1 MKLGKLPATRDDRDL
16 LFATYKAGGLKE
28 APVGFGHLK
37 LVENPWGMLG
47 NDTIGDCACAGPAHE
62 TMLLNAAAGK
72 QVVFTDEDVIEAYS
86 AISGYVPGDPDT
98 DVGCDIRD
106 VLRYRVST
114 GFTDSTGQAH
124 KIGAYVA
131 LHPGNWIELLEALEV
146 FECVGIGI
154 QVPDYAEQQF
164 SDRQPW
170 SVEPGEP
177 NIIGG
182 HYIPVVSRPK
192 ESEVDVI
199 TWGAAQLMT
208 KAFYKEFCD
217 EAWAYVSTE
226 DIGSSGKTLEGFDLA
241 QLNADLQQV

>member
-62 TMLLNAAAGK
+62 TMLLNAAAGR
-72 QVVFTDEDVIEAYS
+72 QVAFTDENVIKAYS
-86 AISGYVPGDPDT
+86 AISGYVPGEPDT
-98 DVGCDIRD
+98 DVGCNVRD

-114 GFTDSTGQAH
+114 GFTDSTGMVH

-131 LHPGNWIELLEALEV
+131 LKAGNWIELLEALDV

-154 QVPDYAEQQF
+154 QVPSYAEEQF
-164 SDRQPW
+164 GEGKPW
-170 SVEPGEP
+170 SVEPGGR
-177 NIIGG
+177 IVGG
-182 HYIPVVSRPK
+182 HYIPVVSRPR

-199 TWGAAQLMT
+199 TWGAVQGMT
-208 KAFYKEFCD
+208 KAFYNTFCD
-217 EAWAYVSTE
+217 EAWAYVSAE
-226 DIGSSGKTLEGFDLA
+226 DIGDSGKTLEGFDLA
-241 QLNADLQQV
+241 QLNADLKQV